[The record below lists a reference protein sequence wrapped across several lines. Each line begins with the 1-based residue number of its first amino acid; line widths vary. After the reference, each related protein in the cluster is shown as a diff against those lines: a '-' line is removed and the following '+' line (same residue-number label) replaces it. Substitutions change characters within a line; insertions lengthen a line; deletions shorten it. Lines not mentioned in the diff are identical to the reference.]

1 MFIVDPKID
10 PPTEEEK
17 EGAINYLKATIQ
29 ETEQAKT
36 KAELEEL
43 TNQIIATCVNLAKN
57 PYSKNSYEIRER
69 AFLHNLFDAR
79 TSFQLFPNLS
89 ITERIGLIKGIIIS
103 QHISLRLYHRLE
115 DLTTKEKI
123 DKVTRI
129 ISDSQT
135 EEISYKEKEY
145 FMKGIEYQI
154 KYDEQQKLERQES
167 YFDKMA
173 MQSEEIRSAKEELLI
188 ALTEKD
194 KRVEDYCDLHNKATQ
209 ITTLC
214 TKLASSPTSSDI
226 WNLEGESHA
235 REIAQNIID
244 AKNSFYRVENI
255 SMKDRLNLILGMF
268 IGWKFDEQLPETL
281 EDLDVD
287 KRNKKINKLAEITQR
302 GMMDSE
308 EFNYFREGVSL
319 GIKLRHENKQNK
331 KSY

>member
-10 PPTEEEK
+10 PPTEGEK
-17 EGAINYLKATIQ
+17 VEAIAELKVTIQ
-29 ETEQAKT
+29 ETEQEKT

-43 TNQIIATCVNLAKN
+43 TNQIIATCANLAKN
-57 PYSKNSYEIRER
+57 PYSKNSHEIRER

-89 ITERIGLIKGIIIS
+89 IPDRIGLIKGIIIS
-103 QHISLRLYHRLE
+103 WNISLRLYHRLE

-123 DKVTRI
+123 EKITRI

-135 EEISYKEKEY
+135 GEISNKEKEY

-154 KYDEQQKLERQES
+154 KDDDQQKLESQES

-173 MQSEEIRSAKEELLI
+173 MQSEEIKNAKEELLI
-188 ALTEKD
+188 ALLEKD
-194 KRVEDYCDLHNKATQ
+194 KRVEDYRDLHNKATQ

-214 TKLASSPTSSDI
+214 TELASPPSSID
-226 WNLEGESHA
+226 WNIESESQA

-244 AKNSFYRVENI
+244 AKNSFYRVGNI
-255 SMKDRLNLILGMF
+255 SMKERLNLIRGMI
-268 IGWKFDEQLPETL
+268 IGRKIDDQLPETL

-302 GMMDSE
+302 GIMDYE
-308 EFNYFREGVSL
+308 EFNYFSMGVNL

-331 KSY
+331 KN

>member
-1 MFIVDPKID
+1 MFIVDPKVD

-17 EGAINYLKATIQ
+17 EEVINNLKATIQ
-29 ETEQAKT
+29 ETEQEKT
-36 KAELEEL
+36 KAEREEL
-43 TNQIIATCVNLAKN
+43 TNQVIATCMNLAKN
-57 PYSKNSYEIRER
+57 QYSKNPHEIREIS
-69 AFLHNLFDAR
+69 FLHNLFDAR

-89 ITERIGLIKGIIIS
+89 ITDRIGLIKGIIIS
-103 QHISLRLYHRLE
+103 QHVSLRLYHRLE

-123 DKVTRI
+123 DKTMRI

-135 EEISYKEKEY
+135 GEISDKEKEY

-154 KYDEQQKLERQES
+154 KYDDQQKLERQES

-173 MQSEEIRSAKEELLI
+173 MQSEEIKNAKEELLI
-188 ALTEKD
+188 ALLEKD
-194 KRVEDYCDLHNKATQ
+194 KRVEDYRDLHNKATQ

-214 TKLASSPTSSDI
+214 TELASPPSSID
-226 WNLEGESHA
+226 WNIESESQA

-244 AKNSFYRVENI
+244 AKNSFYNVGNI
-255 SMKDRLNLILGMF
+255 SMKDRLNLIRGMI
-268 IGWKFDEQLPETL
+268 IGRKIDDQLTETL

-302 GMMDSE
+302 GIMDYE
-308 EFNYFREGVSL
+308 EFNYFSMGVNL

-331 KSY
+331 KN

>member
-17 EGAINYLKATIQ
+17 VEAIAELKVTIQ
-29 ETEQAKT
+29 ETEQEKT

-43 TNQIIATCVNLAKN
+43 TNQIIATCANLAKN
-57 PYSKNSYEIRER
+57 PYSKNSHEIRER

-89 ITERIGLIKGIIIS
+89 IPDRIGLIKGIIIS
-103 QHISLRLYHRLE
+103 WNISLRLYHRLE

-123 DKVTRI
+123 EKITRI

-135 EEISYKEKEY
+135 GEISNKEKEY

-154 KYDEQQKLERQES
+154 KDDDQQKLESQES

-173 MQSEEIRSAKEELLI
+173 MQSEEIKNAKEELLI
-188 ALTEKD
+188 ALLEKD
-194 KRVEDYCDLHNKATQ
+194 KRVEDYRDLHNKATQ

-214 TKLASSPTSSDI
+214 TTLASSPSSID
-226 WNLEGESHA
+226 WNIESERQA

-244 AKNSFYRVENI
+244 AKNSFYRVGNI
-255 SMKDRLNLILGMF
+255 SMKERLSLIRGMI
-268 IGWKFDEQLPETL
+268 IGRKIEENLPETL

-302 GMMDSE
+302 GIMDYE
-308 EFNYFREGVSL
+308 EFNYFSMGVNL

-331 KSY
+331 KN

>member
-10 PPTEEEK
+10 PPTEGEK
-17 EGAINYLKATIQ
+17 VEAIAELKVTIQ
-29 ETEQAKT
+29 ETEQEKT

-43 TNQIIATCVNLAKN
+43 TNQIIATCANLAKN
-57 PYSKNSYEIRER
+57 PYSKNSHEIRER

-89 ITERIGLIKGIIIS
+89 IPDRIGLIKGIIIS
-103 QHISLRLYHRLE
+103 WNISLRLYHRLE

-123 DKVTRI
+123 EKITRI

-135 EEISYKEKEY
+135 GEISNKEKEY

-154 KYDEQQKLERQES
+154 KDDDQQKLESQES

-173 MQSEEIRSAKEELLI
+173 MQSEEIKNAKEELLI
-188 ALTEKD
+188 ALIETD
-194 KRVEDYCDLHNKATQ
+194 KRVEDYRDLHNKATQ

-214 TKLASSPTSSDI
+214 TTLASSPSSID
-226 WNLEGESHA
+226 WNIESERQA

-244 AKNSFYRVENI
+244 AKNSFYRVGNI
-255 SMKDRLNLILGMF
+255 SMKERLSLIRGMI
-268 IGWKFDEQLPETL
+268 IGRKIEENLPETL

-302 GMMDSE
+302 GIMDYE
-308 EFNYFREGVSL
+308 EFNYFSMGVNL

-331 KSY
+331 KN

>member
-10 PPTEEEK
+10 PPTEGEK
-17 EGAINYLKATIQ
+17 VEAIAELKVTIQ
-29 ETEQAKT
+29 ETEQEKT

-43 TNQIIATCVNLAKN
+43 TNQIIATCANLAKN
-57 PYSKNSYEIRER
+57 PYSKNSHEIRER

-89 ITERIGLIKGIIIS
+89 IPDRIGLIKGIIIS
-103 QHISLRLYHRLE
+103 WNISLRLYHRLE

-123 DKVTRI
+123 EKITRI

-135 EEISYKEKEY
+135 GEISNKEKEY

-154 KYDEQQKLERQES
+154 KDDDQQKLESQES

-173 MQSEEIRSAKEELLI
+173 MQSEELKNAKEELLI
-188 ALTEKD
+188 ALIETD
-194 KRVEDYCDLHNKATQ
+194 KRVEDYRDLHNKATQ

-214 TKLASSPTSSDI
+214 TTLASSPSSID
-226 WNLEGESHA
+226 WNIESERQA

-244 AKNSFYRVENI
+244 AKNSFYRVGNI
-255 SMKDRLNLILGMF
+255 SMKERLSLIRGMI
-268 IGWKFDEQLPETL
+268 IGRKIEENLPETL

-302 GMMDSE
+302 GIMDYE
-308 EFNYFREGVSL
+308 EFNYFSMGVNL

-331 KSY
+331 KN

>member
-10 PPTEEEK
+10 PPTEGEK
-17 EGAINYLKATIQ
+17 VEAIAELKVTIQ
-29 ETEQAKT
+29 ETEQEKT

-43 TNQIIATCVNLAKN
+43 TNQIIATCANLAKN
-57 PYSKNSYEIRER
+57 PYSKNSHEIRER

-89 ITERIGLIKGIIIS
+89 IPDRIGLIKGIIIS
-103 QHISLRLYHRLE
+103 WNISLRLYHRLE

-123 DKVTRI
+123 EKITRI

-135 EEISYKEKEY
+135 GEISNKEKEY

-154 KYDEQQKLERQES
+154 KDDDQQKLESQES

-173 MQSEEIRSAKEELLI
+173 MQSEEIKNAKEELLI
-188 ALTEKD
+188 ALIETD
-194 KRVEDYCDLHNKATQ
+194 KRVEDYRDLHNKATQ

-214 TKLASSPTSSDI
+214 TTLASSPSSID
-226 WNLEGESHA
+226 WNLESESHA
-235 REIAQNIID
+235 KEIAQNIID
-244 AKNSFYRVENI
+244 SKNSFYEIGNI
-255 SMKDRLNLILGMF
+255 SMKERLSLIRGMI
-268 IGWKFDEQLPETL
+268 IGRKIDDQLPETL

-302 GMMDSE
+302 GIMDYE
-308 EFNYFREGVSL
+308 EFNYFSMGVNL

-331 KSY
+331 KN

>member
-10 PPTEEEK
+10 PPTEGEK
-17 EGAINYLKATIQ
+17 VEAIAELKVTIQ
-29 ETEQAKT
+29 ETEQEKT

-43 TNQIIATCVNLAKN
+43 TNQIIATCANLAKN
-57 PYSKNSYEIRER
+57 PYSKNSHEIRER

-89 ITERIGLIKGIIIS
+89 IPDRIGLIKGIIIS
-103 QHISLRLYHRLE
+103 WNISLRLYHRLE

-123 DKVTRI
+123 EKITRI

-135 EEISYKEKEY
+135 GEISNKEKEY

-154 KYDEQQKLERQES
+154 KDDDQQKLESQES

-173 MQSEEIRSAKEELLI
+173 MQSEEIKNAKEELLI
-188 ALTEKD
+188 ALIETD
-194 KRVEDYCDLHNKATQ
+194 KRVEDYRDLHNKATQ

-214 TKLASSPTSSDI
+214 TTLASSPSSID
-226 WNLEGESHA
+226 WNLESESQA

-244 AKNSFYRVENI
+244 AKNSFYRVGNI
-255 SMKDRLNLILGMF
+255 SMKERLSLIRGMI
-268 IGWKFDEQLPETL
+268 IGRKIDDQLPETL

-302 GMMDSE
+302 GIMDYE
-308 EFNYFREGVSL
+308 EFNYFSMGVNL

-331 KSY
+331 KN